1 MSVVVFVLVK
11 HYGCHLLAIFPFP
24 PYSLLFTHSHL
35 SFLMTE
41 AVKRSAE
48 FAKVEDETEIDVEH
62 LAHILPQ
69 YLLDV

>member
-1 MSVVVFVLVK
+1 
-11 HYGCHLLAIFPFP
+11 
-24 PYSLLFTHSHL
+24 
-35 SFLMTE
+35 MTE